1 MTRRPVLVALI
12 AASALAAL
20 SGSATAQN
28 TTKSS
33 STNSCPSQQTVMTSD
48 WYGSSKGYLC
58 AQEYHDGN
66 RSIDAGS
73 SQSFTTAT
81 NVNYFPQ
88 YYCWDSSDDKD
99 FSYAHAEIFGSGSV
113 TATNFGSGSHVWG
126 AGYLYTLG
134 SGSVTG
140 WTNGCYDNANVWQY
154 PPDLLQISSITAKN
168 LPDNGQSKAGV
179 QYTINVTASPMQVTA
194 GAQVVI
200 QDNGVSVALA
210 TFDENGNAVDS
221 KGNMGI
227 SWIPAKMGARNIQ
240 AAWPGADG
248 ALGNITDAY
257 TVNVAGGLAA
267 TVASP
272 IVDNGNGTATATVQ
286 LDSTPDPFPASG
298 TVVLIDATTQTG
310 VGKAALTP
318 PASGTTTSIP
328 VTFKYT
334 GGQSYNI
341 IAQVQDPSSKVL
353 AQSYVTPFRAPTVV
367 TSTFPATSV
376 YASFNGGQPSTLVC
390 QAVTVPTTIQPAS
403 ATGGITFSTT
413 PSSTASTITS
423 YPQNGSANATWC
435 PPTTPG
441 TYTVTTNYAG
451 DSTSYPAS
459 TSTQITV
466 LSGGPTVSVSNAQ
479 MTSSSKCQVTVSVNG
494 VVSGASTVKLYG
506 GQIQGMYSY
515 FGSGTLSGGSA
526 TVSFSCMS
534 GMTYYLAGLYPTSTQ
549 VFSSAPTSKSF
560 KYSGGSNSGWA
571 MSMSRD
577 HATVP
582 GADLGPVIGA
592 SPVVTGTKSGTATST
607 QRRPR
612 KPVGNRGTASAGDL
626 TPVNIGLTSRSRK
639 IKVTSS
645 RRSISLKCPARSY
658 PLNADAGSR
667 GPDTDFAV
675 SFSGRTATI
684 TSGEANV
691 GQRMSA
697 SVLCRAQGSRAQ
709 VSGPLAYGT
718 RGADRL
724 SIAVPNGTVFAG
736 PGPDRV
742 RAAGR
747 KSIAWGGFGSDRIAV
762 GGTDSVGAGGPG
774 RDRIVAVGPGRK
786 LLWGGPGPDTLVGG
800 PGNTLINAK
809 DGQGGD
815 RIICRSSANRVL
827 LDAGDVTTGP
837 CTVISTS

>member
-66 RSIDAGS
+66 VSVDAGAS
-73 SQSFTTAT
+73 DTFSTAT

-88 YYCWDSSDDKD
+88 YYCWDSSDDKE
-99 FSYAHAEIFGSGSV
+99 FTYSHAEIFGSGSV
-113 TATNFGSGSHVWG
+113 TATNWGTGSHVWG

-140 WTNGCYDNANVWQY
+140 WTNGCYDNSQVWQY
-154 PPDLLQISSITAKN
+154 PPDLLQITSITAKN

-179 QYTINVTASPMQVTA
+179 KYTINVTASPMQVTA

-221 KGNMGI
+221 KGNLGI

-310 VGKAALTP
+310 VGKAALVA

-341 IAQVQDPSSKVL
+341 IAQVQDPSSNVL

-367 TSTFPATSV
+367 TPTFPGTI
-376 YASFNGGQPSTLVC
+376 YASLASGQC
-390 QAVTVPTTIQPAS
+390 QTVTVPTTIQPTS
-403 ATGGITFSTT
+403 ATGAISFTTT
-413 PSSTASTITS
+413 PSTTSPTINA
-423 YPQNGSANATWC
+423 YPQNGTASGQWC

-459 TSTQITV
+459 TSTQVTV
-466 LSGGPTVSVSNAQ
+466 LSGGPTVSITSPT
-479 MTSSSKCQVTVSVNG
+479 MTSSSKCQVTIGVNG
-494 VVSGASTVKLYG
+494 VVSGANAVKLWV
-506 GQIQGMYSY
+506 GQTPGAYTSTAN
-515 FGSGTLSGGSA
+515 GTLSGSSA
-526 TVSFSCMS
+526 KVSFNCMS
-534 GMTYYLAGLYPTSTQ
+534 GLTYYMQAQYLTPAQ
-549 VFSSAPTSKSF
+549 MFSSQPTQAGFVYKSGSS
-560 KYSGGSNSGWA
+560 SGGWS

-577 HATVP
+577 QAP
-582 GADLGPVIGA
+582 GPKGGA
-592 SPVVTGTKSGTATST
+592 SPVVGTGPVVIGTKSDTATPT
-607 QRRPR
+607 QRKPR

-626 TPVNIGLTSRSRK
+626 TPVNIGLTSRSRR
-639 IKVTSS
+639 IKVTSN

-709 VSGPLAYGT
+709 VIGPLGYGT

-736 PGPDRV
+736 PGPDRI
-742 RAAGR
+742 RAVGR
-747 KSIAWGGFGSDRIAV
+747 NSIAWGGLGSDRIAV

-786 LLWGGPGPDTLVGG
+786 LVWGGQDPDTLVGG
-800 PGNTLINAK
+800 PGNTLINAQ

-815 RIICRSSANRVL
+815 RVICRSSANRVM
-827 LDAGDVTTGP
+827 LDAGDVTQGP
-837 CTVISTS
+837 CTVIAAG